1 MTRIILSS
9 EPLEACSY
17 SKIARGLPACVEF
30 CRHLTC
36 WQFMKNEE
44 AGWGILGIEETTP
57 SLKPKHSF
65 CIVIKEQPLHIVAEF
80 EGIKVF

>member
-1 MTRIILSS
+1 MWTRTIALDLIRTEKSLLILQ
-9 EPLEACSY
+9 
-17 SKIARGLPACVEF
+17 R
-30 CRHLTC
+30 

-44 AGWGILGIEETTP
+44 AGWRIPAIEETSP

-65 CIVIKEQPLHIVAEF
+65 GIVTKEQPLHVVAEF